1 MADGVSFVHQRH
13 VLSQILLVV
22 VVVVVVVVVAAVQV
36 FMSWIILNAG
46 HHYTELCDALRQNG
60 TLSNHV
66 HISTFNL
73 VTPYGKMEL

>member
-22 VVVVVVVVVAAVQV
+22 VVVVAAAAAAAVQV
-36 FMSWIILNAG
+36 VMSWLILNAG
-46 HHYTELCDALRQNG
+46 HHYTELCDTLWQNG

-66 HISTFNL
+66 HISTLNL
-73 VTPYGKMEL
+73 VTPYSKM